1 MLMSVSGYVCA
12 CGSGTKACLCQ
23 KDVSWIA
30 YIEGGLLFPGLRIL
44 KSGCFLQDSILPPD
58 VKARV
63 SVEAASTFGWLKYVG
78 FEGISLGV
86 NQFGQSAP
94 APTIYEKLGITV
106 DGVVKAAKSLL

>member
-1 MLMSVSGYVCA
+1 MTQCVLVM
-12 CGSGTKACLCQ
+12 
-23 KDVSWIA
+23 
-30 YIEGGLLFPGLRIL
+30 
-44 KSGCFLQDSILPPD
+44 LQDSILPPD

-86 NQFGQSAP
+86 DQFGQSAP

-106 DGVVKAAKSLL
+106 DGAVKAVKSLL